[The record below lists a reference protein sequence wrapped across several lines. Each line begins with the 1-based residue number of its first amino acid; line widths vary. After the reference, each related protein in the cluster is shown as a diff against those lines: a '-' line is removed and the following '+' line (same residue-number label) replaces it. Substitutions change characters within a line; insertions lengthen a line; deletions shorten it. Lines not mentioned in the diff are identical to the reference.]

1 MQNVVYHFRF
11 ADGQGASC
19 AVDADAA
26 PEAAEPPAW
35 TALGCQQCAN
45 CPLQPASSPHCPMAV
60 RFVPLVAIMGKL
72 RSYDQVEVRVDTAER
87 SVSKHTTVQ
96 RGVGAL
102 MGLLAAS
109 SACPHAAFLRPMAH
123 FHLPFATEEETIYRA
138 ASTYLLAQYFL
149 ARQGGVPD
157 WELHG
162 LKARY
167 QALQGVNAAMAS
179 RLRQAVDEDGAING
193 LIILDLLAKALPYSI
208 DDKLDDIKSVFGGAP
223 FPVPPQERP

>member
-1 MQNVVYHFRF
+1 MQNVHYHFRF
-11 ADGQGASC
+11 ADGHSASC
-19 AVDADAA
+19 AVTADAT
-26 PEAAEPPAW
+26 ETPADLPDW
-35 TALGCQQCAN
+35 TALERQQCPN
-45 CPLQPASSPHCPMAV
+45 CPLRPASSPHCPMAV

-72 RSYDQVEVRVDTAER
+72 RSYDQVEVRVDTPER
-87 SVSKHTTVQ
+87 SVSKLTTVQ

-109 SACPHAAFLRPMAH
+109 SACPHTAFLRPMAH

-149 ARQGGVPD
+149 SRQGGAPD

-162 LKARY
+162 LKASY
-167 QALQGVNAAMAS
+167 QALQSVNAAMAG

-208 DDKLDDIKSVFGGAP
+208 DDKLDDIKGA
-223 FPVPPQERP
+223 FPTGPGVG